1 MRPSPATR
9 RLPTGDDRSPVR
21 IQAARADLPDMIKAR
36 IETPGLVAE
45 VCDLPVIAS
54 EEETVCEVEH
64 ILSLSLLPVPL
75 ESTGCYEPGPRSSFT
90 RFGRLHLRLKDM
102 PLRYRIVGGRMHTVR
117 LRFDGGWLETLVA
130 EDGRWTEAQLAACL
144 DIRRPALED
153 LMLRLAGEC
162 LSPGLASPIM
172 VEGVGLSIVVE
183 LARHLV
189 EARRRSEHVTAGL
202 SSWQLRRISQ
212 RVEDD
217 VASTPSL
224 SELADLCEVSPRH
237 LMRAYKQS
245 TGRTVAKYVES
256 VRISQAKTLLI
267 DRAAPVRDVAQQLGY
282 SSASAF
288 SAAFRRA
295 AGMTPRAYR
304 RQVR

>member
-1 MRPSPATR
+1 MSSQSHRLKTR
-9 RLPTGDDRSPVR
+9 SDAAASPVSV
-21 IQAARADLPDMIKAR
+21 QTARAGLADMVTAR
-36 IETPGLVAE
+36 IETAGLVAE

-54 EEETVCEVEH
+54 EEETVCESEH

-75 ESTGCYEPGPRSSFT
+75 ESTGCYQPGPRSSFT

-117 LRFDGGWLETLVA
+117 LRFDGGWLETLVSD
-130 EDGRWTEAQLAACL
+130 EGGWTEAQLAACL

-189 EARRRSEHVTAGL
+189 DARRRAEHVTAGL
-202 SSWQLRRISQ
+202 SSWQLRRIAQ

-217 VASTPSL
+217 VASCPTL
-224 SELADLCEVSPRH
+224 GELAALCEVSPRH

-245 TGRTVAKYVES
+245 TGQTVAKSVEA
-256 VRISQAKTLLI
+256 VRVSRAKTLLI
-267 DRAAPVRDVAQQLGY
+267 GSAAPVRDVARQLGFP
-282 SSASAF
+282 SAGAF
-288 SAAFRRA
+288 SAVFRRA
-295 AGMTPRAYR
+295 TGMTPRAYR